1 LLKKEI
7 NQQDLNIRKIRLS
20 IKKPIFLKNRQATKE
35 IEMITESIP
44 QLMLQIY
51 IFQKKNYFF
60 NFFSSSVEVDE
71 LYLSQIRSIITSM
84 FSIIFGLISNYGGKA
99 FFYYDQ
105 KIVLLDEIRYPKKD
119 YYQAIGRFIS
129 LIFWYFSV
137 VISRLVL
144 IALIISYELYLLIPF
159 IIFILIKLV
168 VLSMLEKKY
177 FEKTKFI
184 KEFQKETAAFENL
197 CNVNIENFI
206 YYKPKSKL
214 RLVLTVFYM
223 IFGVYE
229 NIFINIEHHSD
240 IFYIPR
246 HTNNYIIYYTL
257 FYIQNI
263 IFSIILYFGFN
274 NNIITIVFY
283 DLTFPVSV
291 LIQILYRWFPKKAI
305 VSFSVLN

>member
-1 LLKKEI
+1 LT
-7 NQQDLNIRKIRLS
+7 
-20 IKKPIFLKNRQATKE
+20 KKPIFVKNRAGMKE
-35 IEMITESIP
+35 IGMITESIP
-44 QLMLQIY
+44 QLILQIY
-51 IFQKKNYFF
+51 IFQKKNDIF
-60 NFFSSSVEVDE
+60 NLFSSSIEIDE
-71 LYLSQIRSIITSM
+71 LYLSQIRSIISSSISIM
-84 FSIIFGLISNYGGKA
+84 FTLISLHGYKG
-99 FFYYDQ
+99 FYYYER
-105 KIVLLDEIRYPKKD
+105 KRILLEEIMYPKKKFF
-119 YYQAIGRFIS
+119 QVFGRFIS

-159 IIFILIKLV
+159 VLFILIKLV

-246 HTNNYIIYYTL
+246 HTKNYIMYYFLSYTH
-257 FYIQNI
+257 NI
-263 IFSIILYFGFN
+263 IFSIALYFESSN
-274 NNIITIVFY
+274 NLRILLFFV
-283 DLTFPVSV
+283 LTFPISM
-291 LIQILYRWFPKKAI
+291 LIQILYRWVKIKEK
-305 VSFSVLN
+305 VSV

>member
-1 LLKKEI
+1 
-7 NQQDLNIRKIRLS
+7 
-20 IKKPIFLKNRQATKE
+20 
-35 IEMITESIP
+35 
-44 QLMLQIY
+44 
-51 IFQKKNYFF
+51 
-60 NFFSSSVEVDE
+60 
-71 LYLSQIRSIITSM
+71 
-84 FSIIFGLISNYGGKA
+84 
-99 FFYYDQ
+99 
-105 KIVLLDEIRYPKKD
+105 
-119 YYQAIGRFIS
+119 
-129 LIFWYFSV
+129 
-137 VISRLVL
+137 
-144 IALIISYELYLLIPF
+144 
-159 IIFILIKLV
+159 LV